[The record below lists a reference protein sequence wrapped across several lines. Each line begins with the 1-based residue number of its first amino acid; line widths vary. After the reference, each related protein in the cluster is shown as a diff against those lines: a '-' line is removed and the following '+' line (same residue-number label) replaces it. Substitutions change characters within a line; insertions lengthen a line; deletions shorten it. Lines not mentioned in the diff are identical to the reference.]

1 MTKSRLTPTRTAA
14 LAAVCAAAL
23 AAGCGGGDDSSSDE
37 TATSDASL
45 TPCNIDGKQQDLG
58 ASYVTSIEVSGV
70 ACPKAEQV
78 VKAYQECR
86 LKNGGP
92 EAGTCDTPVLGFTCT
107 DEKGESVPGVQ
118 LNATAECTMGD
129 AKISSAYTQNL

>member
-1 MTKSRLTPTRTAA
+1 LTSFRLNRTTTALLAA
-14 LAAVCAAAL
+14 LCATAL
-23 AAGCGGGDDSSSDE
+23 AAGCGGGDDSSSDD

-78 VKAYQECR
+78 VKAYHGCR
-86 LKNGGP
+86 QKNGGA
-92 EAGTCDTPVLGFTCT
+92 EGTCDTPVLGFTCT
-107 DEKGESVPGVQ
+107 EEKGESAPGIQ
-118 LNATAECTMGD
+118 FNATAECTSGD
-129 AKISSAYTQNL
+129 AKISSSYTQNL